1 MTEVMT
7 GAAIA
12 ATLVST
18 TANPAA
24 RAATRSLVMEIPCGR
39 LDGFGTI
46 VRLKAMRWYYPIGVF
61 CLS

>member
-1 MTEVMT
+1 MT
-7 GAAIA
+7 GAAVA
-12 ATLVST
+12 AMLAHTK
-18 TANPAA
+18 AKPAA
-24 RAATRSLVMEIPCGR
+24 RTVMRSLVMEIPCGR